1 MSPKVDRA
9 TITLGPSR
17 IKVEEEVLQIG
28 DQGLIAAT
36 TPTTAPGDGGTTPV
50 GPPGDLI
57 TPPGVDGVE
66 GYPILNTDLTAITYA
81 GLIASGNVSW
91 SIVDGTSLGWFTRTL
106 LLGVDATGT
115 ASGGTRA
122 INLDNPSQ
130 YYQYASTMP
139 PSDPVLRSGVLVAGA
154 YAWSGTAWDL
164 IPNQVIT
171 VPGGTVTVLM
181 AFPSATVF
189 DRAVTYSDANYIY
202 AFVSCTYAI
211 GASTGAGKALVRL
224 AVSGAFNLEL
234 VAGPFTGGIYG
245 INTITDRVI
254 GVEAQY
260 AYVDLR
266 ITSPSTSNYR
276 IAVDITTNSVATVTS
291 ANTTLSPVVWAL
303 LDGSLATLAQ
313 TAVGGFHNLEIR
325 FPDGSVLN
333 QTTYMAAAVYTDVF
347 GEGAKLLL
355 RVPQAS
361 TLVAFFLEGATSI
374 NKGIQLTGQG
384 YQTFSMPTDGISI
397 GNSSPRWSPTGAG
410 TELRWVGLPTV
421 GTVSG
426 LYEGSVA

>member
-1 MSPKVDRA
+1 
-9 TITLGPSR
+9 
-17 IKVEEEVLQIG
+17 
-28 DQGLIAAT
+28 
-36 TPTTAPGDGGTTPV
+36 
-50 GPPGDLI
+50 
-57 TPPGVDGVE
+57 
-66 GYPILNTDLTAITYA
+66 
-81 GLIASGNVSW
+81 
-91 SIVDGTSLGWFTRTL
+91 
-106 LLGVDATGT
+106 
-115 ASGGTRA
+115 
-122 INLDNPSQ
+122 
-130 YYQYASTMP
+130 MP
-139 PSDPVLRSGVLVAGA
+139 PSDPVLRSGVLVAGS

-181 AFPSATVF
+181 AFPSATAFNREV
-189 DRAVTYSDANYIY
+189 AYSDANYIY

-211 GASTGAGKALVRL
+211 GASTGSGKALVRL

-234 VAGPFTGGIYG
+234 VAGPFIGGVVS

-260 AYVDLR
+260 AYVDIR
-266 ITSPSTSNYR
+266 TSGVPYR
-276 IAVDITTNSVATVTS
+276 IVIDITTNSVATVTS
-291 ANTTLSPVVWAL
+291 GGPVLSPVVWAL

-384 YQTFSMPTDGISI
+384 YQTFSMPTDRISI
-397 GNSSPRWSPTGAG
+397 DSRSPRWSPTGAG
-410 TELRWVGLPTV
+410 TELRWVGLPTL

>member
-1 MSPKVDRA
+1 
-9 TITLGPSR
+9 
-17 IKVEEEVLQIG
+17 
-28 DQGLIAAT
+28 
-36 TPTTAPGDGGTTPV
+36 
-50 GPPGDLI
+50 
-57 TPPGVDGVE
+57 
-66 GYPILNTDLTAITYA
+66 
-81 GLIASGNVSW
+81 
-91 SIVDGTSLGWFTRTL
+91 
-106 LLGVDATGT
+106 
-115 ASGGTRA
+115 
-122 INLDNPSQ
+122 
-130 YYQYASTMP
+130 
-139 PSDPVLRSGVLVAGA
+139 
-154 YAWSGTAWDL
+154 
-164 IPNQVIT
+164 
-171 VPGGTVTVLM
+171 M

-189 DRAVTYSDANYIY
+189 DRAATYSDANYIY

-211 GASTGAGKALVRL
+211 GASTGSGKALVRL

-245 INTITDRVI
+245 ISTTGRVI

-260 AYVDLR
+260 AYVDLSTTGSYAR
-266 ITSPSTSNYR
+266 IV
-276 IAVDITTNSVATVTS
+276 IDITTNSVATVTS
-291 ANTTLSPVVWAL
+291 AGTTLSPVVWAL

-384 YQTFSMPTDGISI
+384 YQTFSMPTDRIAI